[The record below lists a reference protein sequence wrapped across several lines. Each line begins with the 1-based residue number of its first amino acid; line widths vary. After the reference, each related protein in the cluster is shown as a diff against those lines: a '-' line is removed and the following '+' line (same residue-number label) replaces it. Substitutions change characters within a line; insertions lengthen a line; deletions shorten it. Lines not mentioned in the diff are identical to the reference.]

1 MSPARWIDCNL
12 LSIVT
17 PGGATYHHRV
27 CLLSTSPDRPLWV
40 KLVCSSAL
48 IGHRRTPRIQEAGLK
63 NGQPPGQ
70 LARMLLQSFHKR
82 RQQIDGKREDY
93 SRILVGTDDCQRLQV
108 AQLNR
113 LRLLREYL
121 RRLEQL
127 FRGL

>member
-1 MSPARWIDCNL
+1 MTKVGRKVGFGRVFQWS
-12 LSIVT
+12 VT
-17 PGGATYHHRV
+17 DGFGAE
-27 CLLSTSPDRPLWV
+27 
-40 KLVCSSAL
+40 LVCSSAL
-48 IGHRRTPRIQEAGLK
+48 IGHRRTPRIQDAGLK
-63 NGQPPGQ
+63 NGQPAGQ
-70 LARMLLQSFHKR
+70 LACMLLQSFHKR

-127 FRGL
+127 FGGL